1 MNFRGRE
8 RGREKEGGRYVCVC
22 ARTYIYRE
30 REREKHV
37 CERETLIGCLLY
49 TPRLGI
55 EPVT

>member
-22 ARTYIYRE
+22 ARTYIYIY
-30 REREKHV
+30 REKHV